1 MWLAV
6 DRAGAHLDPSSADL
20 LHTLGNKLC
29 DVWTEPDCGI
39 WELIDALVRSG
50 HAREARKLWR
60 ELTSRVSEQRVDDG
74 LEQADDLS
82 TG

>member
-1 MWLAV
+1 VACSFW
-6 DRAGAHLDPSSADL
+6 
-20 LHTLGNKLC
+20 
-29 DVWTEPDCGI
+29 
-39 WELIDALVRSG
+39 LIDALVRSG

-82 TG
+82 TGR